1 MPEMHFRMPR
11 FTYSAY
17 GSFTKNKKEHKNQE
31 KGDTR
36 YSYLNEVKKGY
47 FQHDMAYGAY
57 KHLPRR
63 KLLTKYCM
71 IRRLQLL
78 VIQSMID
85 INVSLH
91 QKCTF
96 FLPKRLNRGTKTRP
110 EIPEDQ
116 QMAK

>member
-36 YSYLNEVKKGY
+36 YSYLNEVKKGC
-47 FQHDMAYGAY
+47 FQYDMAYGAY

-63 KLLTKYCM
+63 KTSDKVLHDKMFAVAINPKYD
-71 IRRLQLL
+71 RYQRELASK
-78 VIQSMID
+78 V
-85 INVSLH
+85 
-91 QKCTF
+91 
-96 FLPKRLNRGTKTRP
+96 
-110 EIPEDQ
+110 
-116 QMAK
+116 